1 LKDDFFSF
9 GKIMKKIIMVNVGF
23 GETLGWNN
31 IINSMIT
38 IFVSQQMKWFN
49 VKGNG
54 VLPWKPRFIPCQH
67 HMVMVY
73 VDHMLIHY
81 EKSSPWKLHCLTT
94 KDSYKITMQLY
105 YNYHLEIRWFLI
117 LNPFQI
123 SFELYYNYTSI
134 AKWILYICMYTS
146 SIQLWSNLFD
156 FVSKLHNSYIV
167 QLLYN

>member
-1 LKDDFFSF
+1 MYQITRFKYILFQITWYFTILRNTYYVYIWEKYWKMIFFSF

-31 IINSMIT
+31 IINSMTT

-81 EKSSPWKLHCLTT
+81 EKSSPWKLHCFTT
-94 KDSYKITMQLY
+94 KDSYKTTMQLY
-105 YNYHLEIRWFLI
+105 YNYHLEIRWFLF
-117 LNPFQI
+117 LK
-123 SFELYYNYTSI
+123 SF
-134 AKWILYICMYTS
+134 
-146 SIQLWSNLFD
+146 SNIIW
-156 FVSKLHNSYIV
+156 V
-167 QLLYN
+167 LL